1 MNVLCALISAL
12 VGAAQISGTGFL
24 MTRFLHAER
33 KIGQILAVA
42 AAKIAVYAVVIAF
55 VILFAERRLLACG
68 IGFGAGMFLAALLIA
83 LLSERK

>member
-24 MTRFLHAER
+24 MTRFLRSER

-42 AAKIAVYAVVIAF
+42 AAKIAVYAAAITSVI
-55 VILFAERRLLACG
+55 IFAERRFFACG